1 MGQSTNISCGNIC
14 MFVCIN
20 VYVLPAKKGFFY
32 YEYWNI
38 LNIEGKF
45 NQERVEKNG
54 ESSWEWCYKIHHQK

>member
-1 MGQSTNISCGNIC
+1 

-20 VYVLPAKKGFFY
+20 VYVLSAKKGFFY
-32 YEYWNI
+32 YEDWNI
-38 LNIEGKF
+38 SNIEGKF